1 MLNYLFIHCNIF
13 IFPKASSL
21 HGPWPFPV
29 CSHDVLGICVRFV
42 FGFSSELLPWTRW
55 GLGLC
60 ETARIPKEP
69 RIMIFQKKPF
79 LKKSIQ
85 IVKAVG
91 NLSVHSEVEENQ
103 FPLCTVGRKAA

>member
-1 MLNYLFIHCNIF
+1 M
-13 IFPKASSL
+13 
-21 HGPWPFPV
+21 
-29 CSHDVLGICVRFV
+29 
-42 FGFSSELLPWTRW
+42 LLPWTKW

-91 NLSVHSEVEENQ
+91 NLSVH
-103 FPLCTVGRKAA
+103 